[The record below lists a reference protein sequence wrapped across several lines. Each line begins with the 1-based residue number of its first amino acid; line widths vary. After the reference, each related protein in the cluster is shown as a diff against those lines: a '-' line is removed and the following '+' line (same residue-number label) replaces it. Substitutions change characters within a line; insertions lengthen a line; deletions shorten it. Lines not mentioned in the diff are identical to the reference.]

1 MEIMKNVVDNEK
13 MDTDVKGML
22 IFLILMLIIGIPCLI
37 VFDGI
42 KGLISFLF
50 FSIGM
55 MYYAMKIEKKK
66 KKYNIKTFKEIIA
79 FSEGNGTLE
88 ELQKNRSTKNY
99 LKEKILIVT
108 SFLGVVTILGTVVKF
123 ITEFLMTFF

>member
-1 MEIMKNVVDNEK
+1 MKNVVDNEK